1 MHVPLKYSFV
11 PTPADGADSKVPYFV
26 AALGTEPVEQRHR
39 SGRKATAGSLFVA
52 PVDAGRPDK
61 LTKESE
67 TPNLGGWAHAAG
79 PLVLTRT
86 RRTPTW
92 ATIRMWRALIE
103 I

>member
-11 PTPADGADSKVPYFV
+11 PTPADGVDSKVPYFV

-39 SGRKATAGSLFVA
+39 ADRKASVGSLSVA

-61 LTKESE
+61 LTQESE

-79 PLVLTRT
+79 PLVLHKDSEDTDVGDYQNV
-86 RRTPTW
+86 
-92 ATIRMWRALIE
+92 E
-103 I
+103 GSN

>member
-1 MHVPLKYSFV
+1 MHVPPKYSFV
-11 PTPADGADSKVPYFV
+11 PTPADGADSKVSYFV
-26 AALGTEPVEQRHR
+26 AALGTEPIEQRHR
-39 SGRKATAGSLFVA
+39 AGRKATVGSLFVA

-79 PLVLTRT
+79 PLVLHA

-92 ATIRMWRALIE
+92 ATIRMWRVLIE